1 MAKSLDLAPA
11 LIDELRDFK
20 MRPPRIDPNDP
31 ESWRDA
37 ESDDLVFAVALACW
51 RASRHVPYPK
61 IKRDRWDQAERK
73 RRGDGLAWAG

>member
-61 IKRDRWDQAERK
+61 IKRDRY
-73 RRGDGLAWAG
+73 RRGESRNDGGVWAG